1 MKMETSADVAITGID
16 KKEKQMNTTDKNQIQ
31 RTFSLP
37 YPPGFKIA
45 GCEHIQ
51 EERKEDEGLI
61 PVGCSNGELFIFNLK
76 KPEII
81 HGKDGSSTE
90 VQAYALCKEYALAW
104 NEEFLFSVILTIP
117 KPES

>member
-1 MKMETSADVAITGID
+1 MP
-16 KKEKQMNTTDKNQIQ
+16 NQQVQ

-51 EERKEDEGLI
+51 GERKEDEGHI
-61 PVGCSNGELFIFNLK
+61 SARCINGELFIFNFK
-76 KPEII
+76 KPETI

-90 VQAYALCKEYALAW
+90 VQAYALCKECALAW

-117 KPES
+117 EPESNNE